1 MPFGSKYMLTVVY
14 SLTSLLPPSTTI
26 RQYQRKLLA
35 RTSSELG
42 TIYCQVISFANSK
55 RQTEVP
61 EIATNLLAIRRKL
74 RKSQA
79 VRQNVGYEVG
89 CYIQRAC
96 RFNLLHSLVL
106 TPGKMAC
113 EAIFCHSGHPIVGL
127 YVHSLLGTWLTDK
140 NPKGRLQLRCHT
152 SCPLSSTWI
161 PLGQKHFCDERGLMM
176 RISRATF
183 LPSSVS

>member
-1 MPFGSKYMLTVVY
+1 MLTVVY
-14 SLTSLLPPSTTI
+14 SFVSFLPPSTTI
-26 RQYQRKLLA
+26 RRYHRKLLA
-35 RTSSELG
+35 TTSSELG

-61 EIATNLLAIRRKL
+61 EISTNLLAIRRKL

-79 VRQNVGYEVG
+79 MRQNVGYEVG
-89 CYIQRAC
+89 WLYLESLLIQ
-96 RFNLLHSLVL
+96 LHSLVL
-106 TPGKMAC
+106 IPGKVAC
-113 EAIFCHSGHPIVGL
+113 EAIFCYSGYPIVGL
-127 YVHSLLGTWLTDK
+127 YIHGLLGILLIDK
-140 NPKGRLQLRCHT
+140 NLKGRLQLHCHT
-152 SCPLSSTWI
+152 SCPLSCTWS